1 MKHACWQRIRGTINK
16 SDRQYPFC
24 VAALIAHTS
33 ETHYLQL
40 ILPELLLLG
49 LVEKGEI
56 ANMVHEN
63 ITKDREFGI
72 DGGDFAKL

>member
-1 MKHACWQRIRGTINK
+1 MIRGTKIG

-24 VAALIAHTS
+24 VAVLIAHTS

-40 ILPELLLLG
+40 ILPELLLLR

-56 ANMVHEN
+56 ANMVHED
-63 ITKDREFGI
+63 ITKDRELGI
-72 DGGDFAKL
+72 NGGYFTEL